1 MAQRGETED
10 GLGWG
15 GLVAS
20 KAELREE
27 RRQAALEKDAARYR
41 WLCGNNFDREG
52 ATQVHTWLHTWE
64 PHSQTGEP
72 TEWKQRIRGGA
83 LDAAIDAAMA
93 ADAPGAA

>member
-27 RRQAALEKDAARYR
+27 RRQAGRLRETPRATVFCARSTTSR
-41 WLCGNNFDREG
+41 SAPKQH
-52 ATQVHTWLHTWE
+52 ATQRSTTQRLMLRWQRLVLVVLHN
-64 PHSQTGEP
+64 
-72 TEWKQRIRGGA
+72 A
-83 LDAAIDAAMA
+83 
-93 ADAPGAA
+93 

>member
-27 RRQAALEKDAARYR
+27 RRQAQLEKDAERYR
-41 WLCGNNFDREG
+41 WLREQCDTQATLVQYRHNNAVYVYTCNSAEEMDRAVDQG
-52 ATQVHTWLHTWE
+52 RLLVLHNGLIP
-64 PHSQTGEP
+64 PH
-72 TEWKQRIRGGA
+72 R
-83 LDAAIDAAMA
+83 
-93 ADAPGAA
+93 